1 MHQITFI
8 YDTIIKWEILYATF
22 SLVIQSIIW
31 ITLKES
37 IILTPNT
44 VEIIKHED

>member
-1 MHQITFI
+1 MQQITI
-8 YDTIIKWEILYATF
+8 INITVIKWETLYATF
-22 SLVIQSIIW
+22 SLVILSIIW